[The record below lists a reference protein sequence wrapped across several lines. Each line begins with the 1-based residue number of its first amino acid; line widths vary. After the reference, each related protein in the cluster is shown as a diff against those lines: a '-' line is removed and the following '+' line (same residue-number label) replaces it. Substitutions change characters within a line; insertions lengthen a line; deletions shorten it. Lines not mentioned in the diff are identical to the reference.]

1 MRTVKLKKTRTF
13 VVAKISCNKIR
24 SIQLSSLRIISFYFI
39 FLNFIFPQTE
49 AHLDTLISEQASFI
63 LARSG
68 VGSLYTVY
76 QENRGQMV
84 RKFLALKS
92 PLVFVYAVIPLSFE
106 SNDAR
111 YFRIKESFL
120 WQLSEGCGKYP

>member
-1 MRTVKLKKTRTF
+1 MINDVLSSRHENCRKLKKTRTS
-13 VVAKISCNKIR
+13 VVAKILCNKIR
-24 SIQLSSLRIISFYFI
+24 SIQLSSLRIISFYFF
-39 FLNFIFPQTE
+39 FLNIIFSQTE

-84 RKFLALKS
+84 
-92 PLVFVYAVIPLSFE
+92 
-106 SNDAR
+106 
-111 YFRIKESFL
+111 
-120 WQLSEGCGKYP
+120 